1 MLIRDWFEN
10 VKCTRR
16 STAGYHELPLI
27 GLLLSH
33 SLRYALSS
41 SLSLFLSLCLP
52 PLLSSTMRA
61 QIFMES
67 SSSRARCIP
76 LRSLARSLRSPACSR
91 LVSFRFV
98 SSRLEEAPGTRNVS
112 ISVTVDGVPSHVSRL
127 WTTGQRFDTC
137 ATSPDLHTANNN
149 ILAASTQKRYNT
161 HSRILSSARAR
172 SCASANFFNRAR
184 FH

>member
-1 MLIRDWFEN
+1 MLNARGAAPRATMSF
-10 VKCTRR
+10 
-16 STAGYHELPLI
+16 PLLASFSPI
-27 GLLLSH
+27 L
-33 SLRYALSS
+33 YATLCHP
-41 SLSLFLSLCLP
+41 LFLSLCLP

-76 LRSLARSLRSPACSR
+76 LRSLARSPACSR

-149 ILAASTQKRYNT
+149 ILAASTQKKDTTPIAAFY
-161 HSRILSSARAR
+161 LPRAR